1 MFPGQG
7 AQFAG
12 MGAELFPLFPQL
24 VEQANDLLGYDV
36 RELCLKNPDNLLQQT
51 EYTQPAIF
59 VVNALHY
66 KQFVQTRGVPD
77 MALGH
82 SLGETNALHAAGV
95 FDFET
100 GLRIVKTRGALM
112 AAAKNGGMAAVIG
125 LSLEEVREILS
136 EHCPELDLANINS
149 MQQIVVSGPLESIAA
164 ASSVFEDA
172 FAAYVP
178 LRVSGAFHSRYMAQA
193 EALLAQTLH
202 SVTFKTPAFPVI
214 SNVSALPYSAN
225 DLPHLLIK
233 QLTSP
238 VRWLDSIQYV
248 LGTGKCECHELGPG
262 QILQNLLEKIL
273 SGR

>member
-1 MFPGQG
+1 MKNQVCMFPGQG

-36 RELCLKNPDNLLQQT
+36 REICLKNPDNLLQQT

-59 VVNALHY
+59 VVNALNY

-112 AAAKNGGMAAVIG
+112 AAAKKRRHGCGDWASAGGGSGNTART
-125 LSLEEVREILS
+125 LS
-136 EHCPELDLANINS
+136 
-149 MQQIVVSGPLESIAA
+149 
-164 ASSVFEDA
+164 
-172 FAAYVP
+172 
-178 LRVSGAFHSRYMAQA
+178 
-193 EALLAQTLH
+193 
-202 SVTFKTPAFPVI
+202 
-214 SNVSALPYSAN
+214 
-225 DLPHLLIK
+225 
-233 QLTSP
+233 
-238 VRWLDSIQYV
+238 
-248 LGTGKCECHELGPG
+248 
-262 QILQNLLEKIL
+262 
-273 SGR
+273 

>member
-1 MFPGQG
+1 
-7 AQFAG
+7 
-12 MGAELFPLFPQL
+12 
-24 VEQANDLLGYDV
+24 
-36 RELCLKNPDNLLQQT
+36 
-51 EYTQPAIF
+51 
-59 VVNALHY
+59 
-66 KQFVQTRGVPD
+66 
-77 MALGH
+77 
-82 SLGETNALHAAGV
+82 
-95 FDFET
+95 
-100 GLRIVKTRGALM
+100 
-112 AAAKNGGMAAVIG
+112 MAAVIG
-125 LSLEEVREILS
+125 LPLEEVREILR

-149 MQQIVVSGPLESIAA
+149 LQQIVVSGPLESIAA

-214 SNVSALPYSAN
+214 SNVNALPYSAN
-225 DLPHLLIK
+225 DLPHLLVK

-248 LGTGKCECHELGPG
+248 LGAGMCECHELGPG
-262 QILQNLLEKIL
+262 QVLQNLLEKIL